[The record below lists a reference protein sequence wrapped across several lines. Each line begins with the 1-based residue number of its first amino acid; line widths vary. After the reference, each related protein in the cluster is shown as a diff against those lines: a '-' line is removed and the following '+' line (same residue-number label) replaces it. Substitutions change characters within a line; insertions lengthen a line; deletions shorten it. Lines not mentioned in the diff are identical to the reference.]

1 MTTAM
6 RERPAHRSPVSR
18 EGRRQRGL
26 PALSLLAHL
35 ERFRSA
41 VVRSLLAVLAGFLV
55 AMVFVD
61 RIQLF
66 VMAPLHAVIG
76 EGGGIIFTEPAEG
89 FMLQLKLAACTGLL
103 LAMPF
108 VLWQVWRLVTPMLK
122 APHRRLALL
131 FVVSG
136 TTCFVAGGAFG
147 HFVLF
152 PLTWTFFASFG
163 TDYLVFQP
171 RADAAFGL
179 YIRLTAAL
187 GLAFQLP
194 TVVMF
199 LARVGAVTPRVLARN
214 VKYAV
219 LVIFIVAAIATPG
232 GDPISQMVMAVP
244 LLALYGIS
252 IGVAW
257 VFRPRPAG
265 VGVRPTV

>member
-1 MTTAM
+1 MSTSLLERPPRRRDPTTAG
-6 RERPAHRSPVSR
+6 RFRHTPAM
-18 EGRRQRGL
+18 
-26 PALSLLAHL
+26 ALLAHL
-35 ERFRSA
+35 DAFRK
-41 VVRSLLAVLAGFLV
+41 VLIRSVLAVLAGFLV
-55 AMVFVD
+55 AMVFID
-61 RIQLF
+61 RIQRF
-66 VMAPLHAVIG
+66 VMTPLHAVIP
-76 EGGGIIFTEPAEG
+76 EGGGIIFTEPGEG
-89 FMLQLKLAACTGLL
+89 FLLQLKLAACTGLL
-103 LAMPF
+103 LAMPV
-108 VLWQVWRLVTPMLK
+108 VLWQVWRLVTPLLQ
-122 APHRRLALL
+122 APHKRLAIL

-152 PLTWTFFASFG
+152 PLTWAFFASFA

-171 RADAAFGL
+171 RADAVFGL
-179 YIRLTAAL
+179 YIRLVAAL

-199 LARVGAVTPRVLARN
+199 LARVGVVTPRMLARN

-257 VFRPRPAG
+257 LFQPRRG
-265 VGVRPTV
+265 TVA